1 MVTRA
6 ARRTGVLAAT
16 TPWDDVSDLP
26 RPTGPPSTRT
36 RNGEVAALVQGPRLV
51 LASPRLLRA
60 PRAPRGVPAPVVVD
74 IPGWQAPELSGAPL
88 RAFLKRLGYDARG
101 WGFGINRGDAEADKD
116 RLAVKVAEWADRHG
130 PVHLV
135 GWSLGGVIAREV
147 ARDLPDAV
155 AQVVTYGTPV
165 VGGPTH
171 TVVARSYGAAECE
184 RITEISE
191 RHDRANPLKVPVTAI
206 FSRRDGIVSWQA
218 CIDRVTPGVEHVEVG
233 STHLGMGVDPDVWL
247 TVASRLAGLARS
259 TR

>member
-1 MVTRA
+1 MVTRV

-60 PRAPRGVPAPVVVD
+60 PRAPRGAPAPVVVD

-116 RLAVKVAEWADRHG
+116 RLAAKVAEWADRHG

-191 RHDRANPLKVPVTAI
+191 RHDRANPLRVPVTAI

-218 CIDRVTPGVEHVEVG
+218 CIDRVTADVEHVEVG
-233 STHLGMGVDPDVWL
+233 STHLGMGIDPDVWL
-247 TVASRLAGLARS
+247 TVASRLAR
-259 TR
+259 